1 MPPVNDED
9 ERLDWHDHPGVIWA
23 AGVAAAALV
32 GLLIYAVIRVSHGSS
47 LLPGGDEPTAPS
59 YATTSSTSKTSSTST
74 SYTMP
79 SVQTSEDTGPP
90 VTVTSTEDDQGSND
104 SDATST
110 SETTSTTTSNPYN
123 TTTPTNAGH
132 I

>member
-104 SDATST
+104 SDATT
-110 SETTSTTTSNPYN
+110 TTSTTTSNPYN

>member
-1 MPPVNDED
+1 MPPVYDED

-23 AGVAAAALV
+23 AGVAAVALV

-47 LLPGGDEPTAPS
+47 LLPGGDEPTVPS
-59 YATTSSTSKTSSTST
+59 YAITSSTSKTTSTST

-90 VTVTSTEDDQGSND
+90 VTVTSTEDDQGSDD
-104 SDATST
+104 SDATT
-110 SETTSTTTSNPYN
+110 TTSTTTSNPYN

-132 I
+132 V